1 MGMQGLLVYSQAD
14 VALANSIA
22 TGLLQNGID
31 LSRHPLGTRE
41 KTPKP
46 LPALLKSHDAIVQ
59 IVSTRCLTSL
69 DCMQSLIALIKDD
82 QYRAQYREC
91 TIPVIAKGADG
102 DPDISDTRGQL
113 EMVDIWIDETNKL
126 EEELSPRSHVGTPL
140 NDLRDELAAT
150 REVAEHILRFM
161 RTITDH
167 IYAIQH
173 EEDTTLVVPKIV
185 GHLNRIQDR
194 NGNGASPDIEQA
206 PPLGVEWRENLRRI
220 HDGITVASE
229 DDPAR
234 PEFPPFAPRFPATP
248 IEEIKIPQLDR
259 PIFIKDE
266 SRNFTG
272 SHKDRMAWEIVVHY
286 KKIIEDLL
294 APSSNRPT
302 IPTASIISN
311 GSAAYAIQVMM
322 RCYGLP
328 DLRVLVDQ
336 RTDKAIVQKLRRAGC
351 NVFIHD
357 LSEKELKPEDVL
369 DLTENS
375 DGLDFTSRD
384 LVDPNRRTYYDWLAY
399 EILNCGAKHIFIPVG
414 TGDLFVNV
422 LTVLRDERMGITRDR
437 RLDGGSRRLEGLEL
451 YGATSSDWR
460 TDMDKLWAKFRPT
473 LDEARRVV
481 AEVQSDGYCGPRS
494 EIYDVDEDF
503 VRGALEAARGAGIR
517 CDESGIAGLSLLL
530 QLNDEV
536 AIPRDEKILVVN
548 TGWLALP

>member
-1 MGMQGLLVYSQAD
+1 MRGLLVYSQAD
-14 VALANSIA
+14 VSLANSIA
-22 TGLLQNGID
+22 TGLSREGVD
-31 LSRHPLGTRE
+31 LTRHSLGTGG
-41 KTPKP
+41 KSAKS
-46 LPALLKSHDAIVQ
+46 LPALLKSHDAVVQ
-59 IVSTRCLTSL
+59 IVSGRCLTSL
-69 DCMQSLIALIKDD
+69 ECMHELVALIKDD
-82 QYRAQYREC
+82 HYRVQYREC
-91 TIPVIAKGADG
+91 TVPLIAPGADG
-102 DPDISDTRGQL
+102 EPDISDTKGQL
-113 EMVDIWIDETNKL
+113 EVLDIWIDEANKL

-150 REVAEHILRFM
+150 REVAEHVLRFM

-167 IYAIQH
+167 IY
-173 EEDTTLVVPKIV
+173 TTQWEGDVSLVVPRIL
-185 GHLNRIQDR
+185 GHLKQIHPRSA
-194 NGNGASPDIEQA
+194 NGERPDPERT
-206 PPLGVEWRENLRRI
+206 PPVQPEWRENLHRL

-229 DDPAR
+229 DDPNR
-234 PEFPPFAPRFPATP
+234 PEFPPFSPRFPATP
-248 IEEIKIPQLDR
+248 VEEIAVPQLGR
-259 PIFIKDE
+259 TILVKDE
-266 SRNFTG
+266 SRNVTG

-294 APSSNRPT
+294 EPSSSRPT

-328 DLRVLVDQ
+328 DLKVLVDQ

-351 NVFIHD
+351 SVFIHD

-369 DLTENS
+369 ELTENA

-422 LTVLRDERMGITRDR
+422 LTVLRDERMGISRDR
-437 RLDGGSRRLEGLEL
+437 RLDGGARRIEGLEL

-460 TDMDKLWAKFRPT
+460 TDMDKLWAKYRPT

-481 AEVQSDGYCGPRS
+481 AEVQGDGYCGPRS
-494 EIYDVDEDF
+494 RIYDVDEEF
-503 VRGALEAARGAGIR
+503 IKGALETARGGGLR

-530 QLNDEV
+530 QLSEEME
-536 AIPRDEKILVVN
+536 IPDDEKILVVN